1 MNKKTIFEKFVNGI
15 EKDTSPEAME
25 MKKIMMRM
33 IKSEYAWAKTHQDE
47 KVCSRCG
54 RVNSQV

>member
-1 MNKKTIFEKFVNGI
+1 MSKKTIFDKYVNDI
-15 EKDTSPEAME
+15 EKGTSPEAME
-25 MKKIMMRM
+25 MKKIMVKM

-54 RVNSQV
+54 RVNPQT